1 MSDNVLIIR
10 QSAADV
16 KIIMR
21 LVATD
26 PNIFVVNFLSSYL
39 LWPGQREVQGVY
51 NWCGVWILI
60 ARRALSSPLLNILNH
75 LFAQYNVTPDPPPPA
90 SRTAP
95 YHCYTFS

>member
-51 NWCGVWILI
+51 NSCG
-60 ARRALSSPLLNILNH
+60 
-75 LFAQYNVTPDPPPPA
+75 Y
-90 SRTAP
+90 
-95 YHCYTFS
+95 

>member
-1 MSDNVLIIR
+1 MSDNVLSIR

-39 LWPGQREVQGVY
+39 PWPGQCEVQGVY
-51 NWCGVWILI
+51 NSCG
-60 ARRALSSPLLNILNH
+60 
-75 LFAQYNVTPDPPPPA
+75 Y
-90 SRTAP
+90 
-95 YHCYTFS
+95 